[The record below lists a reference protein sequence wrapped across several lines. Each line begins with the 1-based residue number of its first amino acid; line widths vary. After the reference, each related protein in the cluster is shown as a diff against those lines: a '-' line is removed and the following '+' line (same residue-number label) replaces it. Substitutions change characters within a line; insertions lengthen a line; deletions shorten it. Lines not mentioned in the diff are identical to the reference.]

1 MKTVVKI
8 LLGISI
14 VLLGYFCYSSI
25 MTPIQFEQARN
36 TREKEIIA
44 LLIDIRKA
52 EVEYKNQNGKYTA
65 SFDTLIS
72 FVKEGKMK
80 MLKKEGTLSDI
91 QLENGMTEEKATAI
105 VQRGNAKEIAE
116 NGLQGFVRD
125 TVYANVL
132 ENIFNGKYDA
142 NTISEIREIPYSGGK
157 EFELEIGEQEKN
169 NIKLPLFEARA
180 SYESFLGDLN
190 HQELVNLIDL
200 QEKLDRYAGLKVGS
214 VDEPNNNAGN
224 WE

>member
-14 VLLGYFCYSSI
+14 VVLGYFCYSSI
-25 MTPIQFEQARN
+25 MTPIKFEQAKN
-36 TREKEIIA
+36 TREKAVIA
-44 LLIDIRKA
+44 RLIDIRKA

-72 FVKEGKMK
+72 FVKDGKMK

-105 VQRGNAKEIAE
+105 VHRGNAKEIAD

-125 TVYANVL
+125 TVYVNVL
-132 ENIFNGKYDA
+132 EYLFKDQYDA
-142 NTISEIREIPYSGGK
+142 NSISTIREIPFSEGK

-180 SYESFLGDLN
+180 PYETFLGDLN

-200 QEKLDRYAGLKVGS
+200 QDKLDKYTGLKVGS

>member
-1 MKTVVKI
+1 MKTVVKV

-25 MTPIQFEQARN
+25 MTPIKFEQARSA
-36 TREKEIIA
+36 REKEVIA
-44 LLIDIRKA
+44 LLMDIRKA

-65 SFDTLIS
+65 SFDTLIT
-72 FVKEGKMK
+72 FVKEGQMK
-80 MLKKEGTLSDI
+80 MLKKEGTLSDQ
-91 QLENGMTEEKATAI
+91 QLEDGLTEEKALAI
-105 VQRGNAKEIAE
+105 VKKGNAKEIAE

-125 TVYANVL
+125 TVYENVL
-132 ENIFNGKYDA
+132 ETLFKDKYDA
-142 NTISEIREIPYSGGK
+142 NTISKIREIPYSGGK
-157 EFELEIGEQEKN
+157 DFELETAEQEKN
-169 NIKLPLFEARA
+169 SIKLPLFEARA
-180 SYESFLGDLN
+180 PYESFLGDLN

-200 QEKLDRYAGLKVGS
+200 QDKLDKYTGLKVGS